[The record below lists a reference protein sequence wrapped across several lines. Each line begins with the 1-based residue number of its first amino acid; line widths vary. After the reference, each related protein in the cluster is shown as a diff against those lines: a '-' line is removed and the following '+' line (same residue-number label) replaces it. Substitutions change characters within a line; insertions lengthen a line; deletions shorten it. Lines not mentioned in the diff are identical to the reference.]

1 MKKKMFII
9 PLAIT
14 AFALT
19 SCGEKEISKEE
30 ATQIVKKAN
39 EAELPTYTTITASL
53 ELAKYKFEGKGPTME
68 AQVAELK
75 SGMDALFKE
84 TGFEDPKPGAKIS
97 QKIEVGEFTASRVV
111 SIDGIFGS
119 LEIDASVSNS
129 VVKYFAVGNGV
140 KASYSLSS
148 ENKTELNGMASSSSA
163 STSAYVVLNDYALP
177 VEQYFE
183 STASQSITIS
193 GETNS
198 LYMEFAIRTSVTLE

>member
-53 ELAKYKFEGKGPTME
+53 ELAKYNRNDDDDDEG
-68 AQVAELK
+68 
-75 SGMDALFKE
+75 S

-148 ENKTELNGMASSSSA
+148 ENKTELNGMAGSSSA
-163 STSAYVVLNDYALP
+163 LTSAYVVLNDYALP